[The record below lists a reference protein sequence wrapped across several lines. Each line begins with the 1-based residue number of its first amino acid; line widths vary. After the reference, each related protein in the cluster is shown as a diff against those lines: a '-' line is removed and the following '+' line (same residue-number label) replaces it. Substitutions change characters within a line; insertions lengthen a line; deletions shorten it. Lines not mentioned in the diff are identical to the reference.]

1 LGSGL
6 FRLTRTATPMAPDP
20 HSADPAAPRD
30 HWLASLWLLLMLL
43 LLALVAV
50 PLLRDLPLGATTR
63 TLLLAWLLVGM
74 AVYWMYAGL
83 GFQPLLL
90 LQLGLFCLAALL
102 LSAKVAL
109 VVVGIERFS
118 ILRRAA
124 QWLILGGAGLA
135 ALNLAA
141 MILVP
146 LWHRQG
152 PRVPRP

>member
-1 LGSGL
+1 MPS
-6 FRLTRTATPMAPDP
+6 
-20 HSADPAAPRD
+20 DPATTPRD

-43 LLALVAV
+43 LLALVAL
-50 PLLRDLPLGATTR
+50 PLLRDLPFGATTR
-63 TLLLAWLLVGM
+63 TLLFAWLLVAM
-74 AVYWMYAGL
+74 ATYWMYAGL

-109 VVVGIERFS
+109 VVMGVERFS

-124 QWLILGGAGLA
+124 QWLILGGAALA
-135 ALNLAA
+135 AVNLAA

-146 LWHRQG
+146 VWRRMHAPG
-152 PRVPRP
+152 PRP